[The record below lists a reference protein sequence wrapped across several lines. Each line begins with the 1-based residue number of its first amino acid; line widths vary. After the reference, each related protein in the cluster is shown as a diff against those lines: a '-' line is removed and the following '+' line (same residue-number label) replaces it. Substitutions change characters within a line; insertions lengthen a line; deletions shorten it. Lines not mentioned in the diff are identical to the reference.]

1 MTEWRLLRG
10 WSDAELAR
18 RLEAARMRRRNFD
31 KAETEERM
39 TPERGWSR
47 HHSTA
52 LIATES
58 PGPPVSGG
66 PFEKAWDGIER
77 FAFSDPRIVKG
88 HFDPSAP
95 LDGRV
100 MLNEVLIWGLRYLNP
115 VVITALRFHSD
126 DQRTTR
132 GFRYETLEGH
142 FETGLE
148 WFLLTKEH
156 ASGKVTFTIHAGW
169 RVGQLPNWWSK
180 IGFKILA
187 PRYQRAWHRLA
198 HLRLRQL
205 VGATGLPPLPHDK
218 QLVTQGPP
226 LPVFTTV
233 QSAASGS
240 PPGLI
245 KTEREEAAIQP
256 QEKT

>member
-1 MTEWRLLRG
+1 MAEWRLLRG
-10 WSDAELAR
+10 WSDAELSS
-18 RLEAARMRRRNFD
+18 RLAAARTLPRNFD
-31 KAETEERM
+31 KGETEAGM

-47 HHSTA
+47 HHSAA
-52 LIATES
+52 LIATEP
-58 PGPPVSGG
+58 PGPPIDGG
-66 PFEKAWDGIER
+66 PFEKAWEGIAR

-95 LDGRV
+95 LEGRV

-115 VVITALRFHSD
+115 VQITAVRSHAD

-148 WFLLTKEH
+148 WFLLAKEH
-156 ASGKVTFTIHAGW
+156 PTGKVTFTIHAGW
-169 RVGQLPNWWSK
+169 RGGQLPNWWSK
-180 IGFKILA
+180 IGFKLLA

-205 VGATGLPPLPHDK
+205 VGSTGLPPLPQDRR
-218 QLVTQGPP
+218 LVTQGPP

-233 QSAASGS
+233 QAAASGA
-240 PPGLI
+240 PPGPI
-245 KTEREEAAIQP
+245 KTEHEETPVQP
-256 QEKT
+256 QETT